1 MARRRSISADS
12 GVRIILDGVS
22 IIRNSDGAWC
32 RVAPPSAH
40 DLKEN
45 WYRTSPSLLIRWL
58 DIVGQVTP
66 VESKEKLTALL

>member
-1 MARRRSISADS
+1 MARARSVSADS
-12 GVRIILDGVS
+12 GVRMILEGVS
-22 IIRNSDGAWC
+22 IIRNSDGVWC

-45 WYRTSPSLLIRWL
+45 WYRTSPSVLIRWL
-58 DIVGQVTP
+58 DTVGQVTP